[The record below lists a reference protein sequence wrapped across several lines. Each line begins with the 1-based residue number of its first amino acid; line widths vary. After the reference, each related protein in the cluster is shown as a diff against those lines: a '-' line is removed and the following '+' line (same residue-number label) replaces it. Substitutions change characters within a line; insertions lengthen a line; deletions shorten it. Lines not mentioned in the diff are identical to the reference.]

1 MLPTF
6 RLRPKAA
13 AVLLLPLL
21 LAACGGT
28 STTNSA
34 STSTRDPLTFA
45 TSNVPVAYVG
55 EPYTADVVVAGGA
68 GPYGLRLA
76 SGKLPDGLT
85 FSGRTISGKAT
96 KEGLYTFTLEA
107 SDAAL
112 STKSQQIGLTVSALP
127 PLSLALTLPTSEIR
141 GETRLPVVIVAP
153 RGTRAARFRWTLPPN
168 ISLSRMAPVDTRVI
182 AYWKVTRGLLTL
194 DLGFRSVP
202 GNNAQVALI
211 TVKPDKPVTLASPQ
225 IAYSAYA
232 ADGKVLIAQPL
243 PSATPAA
250 PAAATPTAPAGSKP
264 APVPPVPETTDEGVT
279 DAAPTPSTTAP
290 SAAATPPVTT
300 PATATPPTTTPP
312 VSPPTPP
319 TPPGGTP

>member
-1 MLPTF
+1 MLSTF
-6 RLRPKAA
+6 RLVPRAA
-13 AVLLLPLL
+13 PALLLPLL

-34 STSTRDPLTFA
+34 STSTRDPLNFA

-55 EPYTADVVVAGGA
+55 EPYTADIVVAGGA

-76 SGKLPDGLT
+76 GGKLPDGLT

-112 STKSQQIGLTVSALP
+112 STKDQQISLTVSPLP

-141 GETRLPVVIVAP
+141 GETRLPLTIVAP
-153 RGTRAARFRWTLPPN
+153 RGTRAARFQWMLPQGMN
-168 ISLSRMAPVDTRVI
+168 VSKIVPVDTRVI
-182 AYWKVTRGLLTL
+182 AYWKVTKGLLTL

-202 GNNAQVALI
+202 GNGAQIALI
-211 TVKPDKPVTLASPQ
+211 TVKPDKATTLTSPQ

-232 ADGKVLIAQPL
+232 GDGKAIIEQPL
-243 PSATPAA
+243 PSTQPAVTAA
-250 PAAATPTAPAGSKP
+250 PGSKP
-264 APVPPVPETTDEGVT
+264 APDAPVPETTDDGVT
-279 DAAPTPSTTAP
+279 DAAPATTAP
-290 SAAATPPVTT
+290 AQPAPATDAPAAPSVTPPVT
-300 PATATPPTTTPP
+300 PAPP
-312 VSPPTPP
+312 VS
-319 TPPGGTP
+319 TPPGGGK